1 MAETKRPSGDSCT
14 IENCGLVN
22 NLSASIGCAATVAL
36 RNKVKTRVK
45 NENVLVSPSSHLVQ
59 VLISSHDTARFI
71 ITLDSENLLRAWDTI
86 SQETV
91 YSYKLPL

>member
-1 MAETKRPSGDSCT
+1 MLKERKLEVLATLTGSSQS
-14 IENCGLVN
+14 L
-22 NLSASIGCAATVAL
+22 LSQ
-36 RNKVKTRVK
+36 KVKQTK